1 MSFAP
6 LLLRRRGLRQLLAH
20 AALLLGLVQAGAGLA
35 QAAAPTA
42 DATERILAL
51 ERQGRAQPFRAADA
65 LEALLTETSPHG
77 AQRLELLTVKGL
89 MLATAAPP
97 EAMEPTAARL
107 EAWGRDPNTPNA
119 GAAALAAVLVRARSL
134 ARDGSLQRADLMMRD
149 AIAKLPATTLPRDRL
164 RFIFAHGYIL
174 NHAGQLEEAVRLN
187 HAALELAD
195 ASGELWQQAEARTEL
210 AYAYYGAKQLERARA
225 LTLEALALGEKADDA
240 VALGRAHN
248 TAGIVLDGLGDQ
260 AGERRS
266 FEAAIGYARRV
277 GSKTDEI
284 RYLATLADFF
294 LKNGDYKTA
303 LAHAQSALPLA
314 RELKDRNSEMVALA
328 NIGLAHIS
336 LSHLELG
343 KRYVRDAIAIDA
355 ERGSVSGVSDTWRE
369 LGIYL
374 EKAGDL
380 AGAVAAYHQHRSI
393 ATTLLREDQ
402 QKAILAM
409 QEQYDADHRNR
420 ALVLLNRENDIKAEL
435 LRRRDLQQR
444 LWWLVA
450 AAFVLSFA
458 VVALLYR
465 RVRQTNRLLTSS
477 NELLKV
483 QSERDPLT
491 GLANR
496 RHFQAAMRQ
505 LANDGKLSGTVYL
518 VDIDH
523 FKHINDR
530 HGHGTGD
537 AVLVE
542 VAGRLRETLR
552 EQDLIVRWG
561 GEEFL
566 VVVQALAPDLVDAL
580 AQSMLSVLDRAP
592 VTVGAQ
598 RVPGSASI
606 GFATF
611 PIGPSSLRVSWERA
625 INLVDTAMYLA
636 KAHGRNR
643 AYGVRLLQAS
653 DEASLEAITRSLE
666 SAWRDG
672 QVALTLLQGRAA
684 LAVAA

>member
-1 MSFAP
+1 MSFAR
-6 LLLRRRGLRQLLAH
+6 LLLRRRALRQLLAH
-20 AALLLGLVQAGAGLA
+20 AALLLGLVQASAGLA

-97 EAMEPTAARL
+97 DAMEPTAARL

-284 RYLATLADFF
+284 RYLANLADFF

-314 RELKDRNSEMVALA
+314 RELKDRNSEMVARD

-336 LSHLELG
+336 LSHLVLG

-409 QEQYDADHRNR
+409 QERTTPITAT
-420 ALVLLNRENDIKAEL
+420 A
-435 LRRRDLQQR
+435 
-444 LWWLVA
+444 
-450 AAFVLSFA
+450 
-458 VVALLYR
+458 
-465 RVRQTNRLLTSS
+465 
-477 NELLKV
+477 
-483 QSERDPLT
+483 
-491 GLANR
+491 
-496 RHFQAAMRQ
+496 
-505 LANDGKLSGTVYL
+505 
-518 VDIDH
+518 
-523 FKHINDR
+523 
-530 HGHGTGD
+530 
-537 AVLVE
+537 
-542 VAGRLRETLR
+542 
-552 EQDLIVRWG
+552 RWCC
-561 GEEFL
+561 
-566 VVVQALAPDLVDAL
+566 
-580 AQSMLSVLDRAP
+580 
-592 VTVGAQ
+592 
-598 RVPGSASI
+598 
-606 GFATF
+606 
-611 PIGPSSLRVSWERA
+611 
-625 INLVDTAMYLA
+625 
-636 KAHGRNR
+636 
-643 AYGVRLLQAS
+643 
-653 DEASLEAITRSLE
+653 
-666 SAWRDG
+666 
-672 QVALTLLQGRAA
+672 
-684 LAVAA
+684 